1 METNQDNPIICK
13 VDVNEFQI
21 EINHSGFIPEWF
33 QSEFGKLLYEIIKSN
48 VLELNSAEKSTD
60 GAFNEKPA
68 ESMEFEKENI
78 DAEYVNWDKPINANH
93 FTVSGS
99 IKYEQ
104 KTRISIQIN
113 ISRGEAIKFSSSYG
127 YEIDS
132 IIENISE
139 IIRQIK
145 NFILVSCGTED
156 HTDSFINSQQFY
168 SEVVKILEDNQED
181 KTIEK
186 YFVTGLFLA
195 KAGDEDKALESL
207 DYVIGNA
214 SNPEI
219 VQDCYKVVLA
229 VKAKKNMK
237 DLHTAQDEV
246 YKGDPNKAVPLV
258 ESLIQITPKYI
269 HLHFLL
275 GMAYKKSGQ
284 REKAIEAFKKAL
296 KIDQNHIPSLRE
308 LAEEL
313 VATARLDEAESI
325 YRRIVELNQANATDY
340 YNFGMCLKRVG
351 KVKELDEIIDKI
363 KELDTEGKL
372 DSYLFN
378 LFEFKPEHFKTDDAG
393 EKKSFWSR
401 LFGKK

>member
-1 METNQDNPIICK
+1 MEPNQDNPIIYK
-13 VDVNEFQI
+13 VDVKEFPI
-21 EINHSGFIPEWF
+21 EIYRSGFIPEWF
-33 QSEFGKLLYEIIKSN
+33 QLEFGKLLYEIIKSN
-48 VLELNSAEKSTD
+48 VLELNPAEESVD
-60 GAFNEKPA
+60 EDFNENPA
-68 ESMEFEKENI
+68 ESMEIEQENT
-78 DAEYVNWDKPINANH
+78 DSEYVNWDKPINANH

-104 KTRISIQIN
+104 KTGISIQVY
-113 ISRGEAIKFSSSYG
+113 ISRGESIKFSSSYG

-139 IIRQIK
+139 IIRQLK
-145 NFILVSCGTED
+145 NFILVSCGIED

-181 KTIEK
+181 KTTEK
-186 YFVTGLFLA
+186 HFVTGLFLT
-195 KAGDEDKALESL
+195 KAGKEEKALENL
-207 DYVIGNA
+207 DYVIGNSA
-214 SNPEI
+214 SPEM

-237 DLHTAQDEV
+237 DLQTAQDEV
-246 YKGDPNKAVPLV
+246 YKGDPNKAIPLV
-258 ESLIQITPKYI
+258 ESLIQITPKYV
-269 HLHFLL
+269 HLYFLL

-296 KIDQNHIPSLRE
+296 EIDQNHIPSLRE

-313 VATARLDEAESI
+313 VAIARLAEAEST

-351 KVKELDEIIDKI
+351 KVTELDEIIDKI

-378 LFEFKPEHFKTDDAG
+378 LFEARPEHFRTDDG
-393 EKKSFWSR
+393 REKKSFWSK